1 MRIPRNIII
10 FMLWARLIICTALVV
25 VTAPFRFIAWLFAH
39 HLEYIFVWF
48 LAIVFGGLWIMQG
61 SIVNTADGM
70 QMMGFLLAVVM
81 CVLIFRFIRTVVQ
94 VIFMMFSPF
103 WELNLWLLDRRD
115 CIIESLRCENDAVE
129 GITADSN
136 DNSAR

>member
-94 VIFMMFSPF
+94 VIFMMF
-103 WELNLWLLDRRD
+103 RRD

-129 GITADSN
+129 VITADSN